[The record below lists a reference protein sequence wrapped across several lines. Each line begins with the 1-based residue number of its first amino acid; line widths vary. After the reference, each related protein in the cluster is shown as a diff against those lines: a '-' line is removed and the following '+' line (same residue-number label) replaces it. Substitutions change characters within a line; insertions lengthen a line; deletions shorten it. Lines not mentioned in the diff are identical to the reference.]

1 MKNKILIF
9 SPTYN
14 ESENII
20 KLLNLIDQLNLKADI
35 LIIDDNSPDGTW
47 KVVQDYSKNKK
58 NIHLIIRE
66 KKEGLDTAHKIA
78 YEYSVTNNYQY
89 LITMDADLT
98 HDPNK
103 ILEIIYELRTNI
115 FVICSRYTM
124 GGSTDIKGFRLF
136 ISYFGNKFMKF
147 IFNINCHDFACAY
160 RGYSL
165 NKLGDFNIRNISSRG
180 YSFFMETVYLLNSIG
195 YDIKQVPIQF
205 KDRAKG
211 SSKIPQVEIF
221 RTLKNLFLLK
231 IKK

>member
-20 KLLNLIDQLNLKADI
+20 KLLNLTNKLNLNADI

-47 KVVQDYSKNKK
+47 KIVQDYSKNKK
-58 NIHLIIRE
+58 NINLIIRE
-66 KKEGLDTAHKIA
+66 KKEGLDTAHKTA
-78 YEYSVTNNYQY
+78 YEYSINNNYQY

-98 HDPNK
+98 HNPNK
-103 ILEIIYELRTNI
+103 ISEILYELKTNP
-115 FVICSRYTM
+115 FVICSRYIT

-165 NKLGDFNIRNISSRG
+165 KELGDFNIRSVSSKG
-180 YSFFMETVYLLNSIG
+180 YSFFMEIIFLIDKKNIP
-195 YDIKQVPIQF
+195 IKEIPFYARQ
-205 KDRAKG
+205 RHKG
-211 SSKIPQVEIF
+211 KSKIEKIEIF
-221 RTLKNLFLLK
+221 RTLINVFRLKLNL
-231 IKK
+231 